1 MGFVGVPGP
10 QQVLRIS
17 RVLRLDVTGLC
28 GLLSCLSSQLSAPRP
43 HVDINK
49 NRQVAAAG
57 GGPPEPRRWIWVGR
71 EGREVGR
78 AEILWLF
85 IDVGTQ
91 IRF

>member
-17 RVLRLDVTGLC
+17 RVLRLDVAGLC

-57 GGPPEPRRWIWVGR
+57 GVLQSQGDGFGLAEGGVRWAGLKFC
-71 EGREVGR
+71 GY
-78 AEILWLF
+78 L
-85 IDVGTQ
+85 
-91 IRF
+91 